1 MENEQR
7 IVLAKAYG
15 SKKLLCY
22 FEVSEIFDFAAIV
35 FNKFGLRKE
44 ESQLWWGER
53 VAPYWP
59 SFF

>member
-44 ESQLWWGER
+44 ESQLW
-53 VAPYWP
+53 
-59 SFF
+59 